1 MFARLTQARRRIR
14 NRIATLLRDMIT
26 LGAVLP
32 PARAEAEVISLEAHR
47 KLKKARAA

>member
-1 MFARLTQARRRIR
+1 MRSLFSKARRRIR
-14 NRIATLLRDMIT
+14 RRISTLLRDMIT

-32 PARAEAEVISLEAHR
+32 PARAEAEVISLDAHR

>member
-1 MFARLTQARRRIR
+1 MRSFFKKARRQVRR
-14 NRIATLLRDMIT
+14 RLSTLLRDIIT

-32 PARAEAEVISLEAHR
+32 PPKAEAEVISLDAHR